1 MDSFVLW
8 ACSLGALSALSLP
21 LGSWIGLKYQF
32 SSSTLST
39 LAAYGAGALLAALSI
54 ELIAPTVSH
63 MVEHPDDSEA
73 LDAFYSLLVGCMGGG
88 LLYIALDKAVNS
100 KGGFLRRPSTLIS
113 HYNKLQ
119 KEGKREVVQRL
130 TALPLFKDFPADQIE
145 TLLPMVE
152 TRQYKRGDV
161 IIEEGTP
168 AEGLVLVYEGK
179 VEGVVQGESL
189 GDVTQK
195 GTPLS
200 ILPLLTGTVNMGV
213 ATAKEYTSAL
223 FISAANFHKLREMF
237 PEFDAACTAAGNE
250 RLESVTALQA
260 LQAERLNDWKKSAKK
275 ALQTNDGVPDI
286 PFMQKAREEHSGS
299 PLAIWLGILLDG
311 IPESL
316 VIGAGML
323 GMVTKILSEGDTIAF
338 IQVVPFT
345 LIAGLFL
352 SNFPEALSSSS
363 NMLKSGMKKGT
374 IFGLWFSLMVMT
386 ALGAGAGYLLAGQLS
401 HTFMIGLE
409 GLASGAML
417 TMIAG
422 AMIPEAVV
430 LGSGNRVGLSTLAG
444 FLSAIAF
451 KLLE

>member
-1 MDSFVLW
+1 
-8 ACSLGALSALSLP
+8 
-21 LGSWIGLKYQF
+21 LGSWIGLKFQF
-32 SSSTLST
+32 SSNALST

-54 ELIAPTVSH
+54 ELIAPTVAKV
-63 MVEHPDDSEA
+63 VENSEDPES
-73 LDAFYSLLVGCMGGG
+73 LQGFYNLLVGCLGGG
-88 LLYIALDKAVNS
+88 LLYLGLDKVVNS

-119 KEGKREVVQRL
+119 KEEKRDMIQRM
-130 TALPLFKDFPADQIE
+130 TSIPLIKDFPPEQIE
-145 TLLPMVE
+145 TLLPMIE
-152 TRQYKRGDV
+152 TREFKKGDV
-161 IIEEGTP
+161 LIKAGTP
-168 AEGLVLVYEGK
+168 AEGLLMIYEGK
-179 VEGVVQGESL
+179 VEGVVKGESL
-189 GDVTQK
+189 GDVTQR

-200 ILPLLTGTVNMGV
+200 ILPLLTGSNNMGQ
-213 ATAKEYTSAL
+213 ATALENTAAL
-223 FISAANFHKLREMF
+223 FISAENFHKLRKIS
-237 PEFDAACTAAGNE
+237 PEFDKACTEAGNE

-260 LQAERLNDWKKSAKK
+260 MQAERLEDWKHTARK

-286 PFMQKAREEHSGS
+286 PFMQEAREEHSGS

-374 IFGLWFSLMVMT
+374 IFGLWFSLMIMT

-422 AMIPEAVV
+422 AMIPEAVG
-430 LGSGNRVGLSTLAG
+430 LGSGNRVGLSALLG